1 MKRSS
6 AQIVR
11 LSGAAVFFLGVLF
24 GVPTPSMAGEDTLPD
39 FYYPGSLSFTLD
51 PPDGLWQVAYEDE
64 QGNVVVQEDRWRA
77 SGQTEPA
84 LAPGR
89 YIVAFRAPGSHTAP
103 DPMRVTVHGGAS
115 VAGNVTFPESTVY
128 EKIEEIPPQVV
139 RHGDTL
145 RFQVTES
152 GSLASVDPHPSVERD
167 ISFAGGVLT
176 YRPTDEEREQFAM
189 NFSAPG
195 GAMHTVL
202 VTPQGRLPAEASV
215 IEYKGDFLPIES
227 SAERKG
233 YLTVLVEARTR
244 SAQEAPLNLRADKKV
259 RNVTIS
265 GPRVVFAAGHENE
278 LRSSFAY
285 DQAQHPVDDIESLA
299 IYAGQ
304 VVIRGPLHLPETD
317 VTIYAR
323 EMRFEDEG
331 GTAQLITTPLKAP
344 GKVLNGVRGHD
355 AGAVQLN
362 VGSVYAPGNGV
373 RLVLKGGDG
382 QDPKEGSN
390 GAPPDG
396 GPPQFYDTFTD
407 TFTVDCGFPIGKKS
421 ASALPARCV
430 YYKVDENCLGTRQ
443 KWVRGTTAELR
454 SGNTAEVNG
463 VPGNGGSGG
472 VLSCPFDLAAVAD
485 AGRGRAGP
493 SQPMRFGS
501 AGDQPYNAVK
511 VTNNYNC
518 VCDWNGWTVTK
529 QDNFA
534 GGDKPATSP
543 LGPEPVSGEIQVAL
557 PPFAWLHPVAIRA
570 LLAFAKDA
578 YLNGYPDETR
588 ALLEPYAEALKAY
601 AERPAEIAADL
612 DQLEDEIAA
621 LIHQLDGHL
630 DFFGFPAGW
639 VPMLSFEVTLALFQD
654 EVKAAGDILYLSH
667 YLTLEAA
674 KAVNKAGALDR
685 MRSELAK
692 EIQSFQSRLD
702 ATKAKLNTLAIQ
714 ARAIEREISE
724 VRVSIQTREAELEAQ
739 ASEQVRLKK
748 ALRVLGNVLPLI
760 PVGQPVLGL
769 AGAGFTAASKYN
781 EQSALDSSIEATNL
795 AHVFLEQHMDEQLQD
810 FQTAMCTNPAEC
822 ALKGAFV
829 AQQKALQGL
838 DAGIVAV
845 NQVLKEAKTWESDVD
860 KEIQILAAED
870 PRHKDLVKRVRALNA
885 KKQRFAEDMVV
896 AVQEALKLTAG
907 INQNFLALDNLNRD
921 TVKNSARIDQEAF
934 AYIKEMGQRA
944 KERLLKFQ
952 YYLVK
957 AYHYRTVRPYHD
969 LPGGDKVF
977 QLKEVFDHF
986 ENQFFTNDFGQ
997 PNILDPAQSPSLVD
1011 IYSDQVREITAGIV
1025 DHLIAEP
1032 PEQTQTLNVEL
1043 TPEELARLNGWDDSF
1058 GDNPEGDL
1066 RINLVDRGGLFD
1078 QRQENLRI
1086 FELKVKTMDVKP
1098 APGTSA
1104 ANVTAFVRHS
1114 GESLVSSKGNT
1125 LKFSHYRTL
1134 KQASIAWRGIY
1145 DKVQGTHTS
1154 PTLSAASDSLLE
1166 TLLGGLE
1173 GQQVPDD
1180 LLLYSRPSA
1189 WADLVITKET
1199 LGGQEM
1205 VVNRLVLELKVD
1217 FSEKEAQ
1224 AELEVSNLGLD
1235 GETLAPNVLL
1245 NRADGNLRGD
1255 GRGSFRRFFEPGE
1268 SVTLTAQPVYG
1279 GYVFDRWVDRRG
1291 ETASA
1296 TPNLALNLPFGL
1308 SATVTRYQAVY
1319 RYSPGGGGPGDRFQR
1334 GDANADGQTDLTD
1347 AIVVL
1352 NALFLGGPA
1361 PTCDKSADTNDDGAV
1376 DISDPVGLLGFLY
1389 LGGLEPG
1396 APFGACG
1403 TDETTDA
1410 LTCGSYPI
1418 CP

>member
-1 MKRSS
+1 MKRSTS
-6 AQIVR
+6 RLVR
-11 LSGAAVFFLGVLF
+11 LLSGFVFCLGAIF
-24 GVPTPSMAGEDTLPD
+24 GAHLTARAGEESLPD
-39 FYYPGSLSFTLD
+39 FYFPGSLSLTLD
-51 PPDGLWQVAYEDE
+51 PPDGLWQVAFTDD

-77 SGQTEPA
+77 SGQTESA

-103 DPMRVTVHGGAS
+103 DPMPVTVHGGAT
-115 VAGNVTFPESTVY
+115 VAGSVSFPESTVY
-128 EKIEEIPPQVV
+128 EKVEVIPPQVV

-152 GSLASVDPHPSVERD
+152 ASLVSFDPDPSVQRD
-167 ISFAGGVLT
+167 LSFAGGVLT
-176 YRPTDEEREQFAM
+176 YRPSNEERGQFAM
-189 NFSAPG
+189 TFSAAG
-195 GAMHTVL
+195 GETRTVL
-202 VTPQGRLPAEASV
+202 VTPQPRLPSEASV
-215 IEYKGDFLPIES
+215 IEYKGDFLPIET

-233 YLTVLVEARTR
+233 YLTVLVEGRTR
-244 SAQEAPLNLRADKKV
+244 SAQETPLNLRANRTV

-265 GPRVVFAAGHENE
+265 GPRVVFAAGHENA
-278 LRSSFAY
+278 LRSSFGY
-285 DQAQHPVDDIESLA
+285 DQAHLVDDIESMA
-299 IYAGQ
+299 IYADQ
-304 VVIRGPLHLPETD
+304 VVIRGALHLPETD

-323 EMRFEDEG
+323 ELRFEDEG

-344 GKVLNGVRGHD
+344 GKVLDGVRGHD
-355 AGAVQLN
+355 AGDVQLH

-373 RLVLKGGDG
+373 RLVLRGGDG
-382 QDPKEGSN
+382 QDPQVGSN
-390 GAPPDG
+390 GAALT
-396 GPPQFYDTFTD
+396 GPAAQTYGTLTD
-407 TFTVDCGFPIGKKS
+407 TFSVTCFPLAPKS

-430 YYKVDENCLGTRQ
+430 YYKVDECCAGCRE
-443 KWVRGTTAELR
+443 KWEKGTTATLR
-454 SGNTAEVNG
+454 SGNNAAPNG
-463 VPGNGGSGG
+463 VPGNGGAGG
-472 VLSCPFDLAAVAD
+472 ILSCPFDLAAVAD
-485 AGRGRAGP
+485 VGRGRAGP
-493 SQPMRFGS
+493 SQPKRFGS
-501 AGDQPYNAVK
+501 AGDQPYDAVK
-511 VTNNYNC
+511 VTNYYNC
-518 VCDWNGWTVTK
+518 VCDWDGWKSPK
-529 QDNFA
+529 QNNFA
-534 GGDKPATSP
+534 GGDKAATSP
-543 LGPEPVSGEIQVAL
+543 PGPEPASGEMRVAL
-557 PPFAWLHPVAIRA
+557 PPFAWLHPVAVRA
-570 LLAFAKDA
+570 LLTFAKDA

-588 ALLEPYAEALKAY
+588 ALLVPYAEALKSY
-601 AERPAEIAADL
+601 ADRPAAIAPDL
-612 DQLEDEIAA
+612 DQIEDEIAA
-621 LIHQLDGHL
+621 LIQQLDGHL

-654 EVKAAGDILYLSH
+654 EVQAAGDILYLSH
-667 YLTLEAA
+667 YLSLEAS

-685 MRSELAK
+685 MRNELAK
-692 EIQSFQSRLD
+692 EIRAFQSRLD

-724 VRVSIQTREAELEAQ
+724 VRVSISTREAELEGQ
-739 ASEQVRLKK
+739 AKQQAGLKK
-748 ALRVLGNVLPLI
+748 AFRVLGNVLPLI
-760 PVGQPVLGL
+760 PVGQPALGL

-795 AHVFLEQHMDEQLQD
+795 AHVFLGQHMDEQLQD

-822 ALKGAFV
+822 ELKGAFL
-829 AQQKALQGL
+829 AQQNALQGL

-845 NQVLKEAKTWESDVD
+845 NQVLQEAKTWESDVD

-870 PRHKDLVKRVRALNA
+870 PRHKDLVKRVRGLNT
-885 KKQRFAEDMVV
+885 KKKRFAEDMVV
-896 AVQEALKLTAG
+896 AVQEALKLTGG

-921 TVKNSARIDQEAF
+921 SVKNSAKIDQEAF

-957 AYHYRTVRPYHD
+957 AYHYRTVRPYHN

-986 ENQFFTNDFGQ
+986 ESQFFTNDFGQ
-997 PNILDPAQSPSLVD
+997 PNILDPAQNPSLVD
-1011 IYSDQVREITAGIV
+1011 IYTDQVREITAGIV

-1032 PEQTQTLNVEL
+1032 PEQTQILNVEL
-1043 TPEELARLNGWDDSF
+1043 TTEELARLNGWDDSF

-1066 RINLVDRGGLFD
+1066 RINLVEQGGLFD

-1086 FELKVKTMDVKP
+1086 FELRVKTMDVKP

-1104 ANVTAFVRHS
+1104 ANVTVFIRHS
-1114 GESLVSSKGNT
+1114 GESLVSSKGDIF
-1125 LKFSHYRTL
+1125 KFNHYRTL
-1134 KQASIAWRGIY
+1134 KQAAIAWRGFY
-1145 DKVQGTHTS
+1145 DRVQGTHTS

-1166 TLLGGLE
+1166 TLLGGLD

-1217 FSEKEAQ
+1217 FSEKSAQ
-1224 AELEVSNLGLD
+1224 AELEVSAIGLD
-1235 GETLAPNVLL
+1235 GEPLAPNVLL
-1245 NRADGNLRGD
+1245 TQADGNLRSD
-1255 GRGSFRRFFEPGE
+1255 GRGSFRRFFQPDETL
-1268 SVTLTAQPVYG
+1268 TLTAQPGYG
-1279 GYVFDRWVDRRG
+1279 GYVFDRWLHLGR
-1291 ETASA
+1291 TASS
-1296 TPNLALNLPFGL
+1296 TPNLPVKLPGGL

-1334 GDANADGQTDLTD
+1334 GDANGDGQTDLTD
-1347 AIVVL
+1347 AIAVL
-1352 NALFLGGPA
+1352 NALFLGGQA
-1361 PTCDKSADTNDDGAV
+1361 PTCEKSADTNDDGAM

-1389 LGGLEPG
+1389 LAGAQPP

-1403 TDETTDA
+1403 ADGTTDA
-1410 LTCGSYPI
+1410 LTCSSYPI